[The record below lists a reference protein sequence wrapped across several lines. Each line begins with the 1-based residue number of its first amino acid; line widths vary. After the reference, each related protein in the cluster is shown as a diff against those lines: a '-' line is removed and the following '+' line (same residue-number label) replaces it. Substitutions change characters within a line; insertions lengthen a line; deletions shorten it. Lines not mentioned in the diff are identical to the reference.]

1 MMEEIQETILVIIPA
16 FNEGSVVASVVAEVK
31 AALPQA
37 DILVVDDGSRD
48 DTARAARMAAAE
60 VVRLPLNLGIG
71 GAVQTGY
78 LYARE
83 RSYEIVARVDGDG
96 QHDSTYLPKMIQRLK
111 EGPCDLVVGSR
122 FLDEPG
128 YRSTR
133 WRRLGIF
140 VFSGFLRYLVGLK
153 VTDPTSGF
161 TAANRRVVWYLAA
174 NCPMDYP
181 EVESLVLL
189 KKKGCRIMEV
199 PVSMRERLEGISS
212 IGRLRALYYMVKV
225 LLAIFVQA
233 LQYEKLEG

>member
-1 MMEEIQETILVIIPA
+1 MEEIQEKILVIIPA
-16 FNEGSVVASVVAEVK
+16 FNEKGVIASVVAEVK
-31 AALPQA
+31 AALPEA
-37 DILVVDDGSRD
+37 DVLVVDDGSRD
-48 DTARAARMAAAE
+48 DTARAARAASAE
-60 VVRLPLNLGIG
+60 VIRLPLNLGIG

-78 LYARE
+78 LYAQE
-83 RSYEIVARVDGDG
+83 QGYEVVARVDGDG
-96 QHDSTYLPKMIQRLK
+96 QHDPAYLSRMIHRLK
-111 EGPCDLVVGSR
+111 EGPYDLVVGSR

-133 WRRLGIF
+133 WRRMGIF
-140 VFSGFLRYLVGLK
+140 VFSRFLRYLVGLK

-161 TAANRRVVWYLAA
+161 TAANRRVIRCLAA

-189 KKKGCRIMEV
+189 KKKGCRIGEI
-199 PVSMRERLEGISS
+199 PVGMRERTEGISS
-212 IGRLRALYYMVKV
+212 IGRVRALYYMIKV